1 MENTSKKPVS
11 NKEARENLKLQLA
24 EYLAQQPGSTQTVH
38 KVMNGLEVAGVVIII
53 TAFIVALV
61 LSFAWKSINP
71 MMIPIAWFAFA
82 ASASLTMIL
91 LGLDAIVLRAFPPI
105 LWPGKPSRFTTG
117 SGATW
122 RGWAF
127 MAGGLAAVAL
137 WGLFAYAIWTQNW
150 TMLRPLINILGI
162 GMTIAVLYSILMKF
176 AKAR

>member
-1 MENTSKKPVS
+1 
-11 NKEARENLKLQLA
+11 LQLA
-24 EYLAQQPGSTQTVH
+24 EYLAQQPGSTQTVN

-53 TAFIVALV
+53 MAFIVALV